1 MTKDFFPPQTK
12 EDIKAKILSLAQT
25 VYNKETSEL
34 TKQEIQDLMLMDMK
48 SSINK
53 ITVSTGATRPAG
65 IQYASNNYHISAEVD
80 VSGMFEVVRE
90 VANRAPQD
98 KLLETYFDVKAAAYK
113 MIEVKYASTEQYLHG
128 LLDTA
133 MKKDGVAILGRNN
146 KE

>member
-1 MTKDFFPPQTK
+1 MTKDLFPPNTK
-12 EDIKAKILSLAQT
+12 EEIKNKILSLATT
-25 VYNKETSEL
+25 VYNKEASEL
-34 TKQEIQDLMLMDMK
+34 TKSQLENLMLMDMK

-80 VSGMFEVVRE
+80 VSGMFDIVRE
-90 VANRAPQD
+90 IASSVPQD
-98 KLLETYFDVKAAAYK
+98 KLLETYFDAKAAAYK